1 MENFVFQRQE
11 ASLGTGWG
19 LGEAKGNDLVFFS
32 FTPNLAEYLPLV
44 SQQKSWEA
52 RTMSDVEC
60 LAHFS
65 LSLGE
70 WDCSNSSG
78 ALWCVCMCVYVYIY
92 THEIG
97 FTWQI
102 LSLQGRIWGKSSL
115 WFLLLVVSNQGGI
128 FSSEAFSLSFP
139 FSFVPLCALT

>member
-11 ASLGTGWG
+11 ALLGTGWG

-44 SQQKSWEA
+44 SQQESWEA

-65 LSLGE
+65 LSGWMGLLQLLR
-70 WDCSNSSG
+70 CS
-78 ALWCVCMCVYVYIY
+78 LMCMHVCVCVYIY

-128 FSSEAFSLSFP
+128 FSSEALSLSFP